1 VTVHLAGGN
10 LVVALDDRFHATLTG
25 PAQEI
30 CRGEVSEE
38 LLEDVSA

>member
-1 VTVHLAGGN
+1 M
-10 LVVALDDRFHATLTG
+10 TG

-38 LLEDVSA
+38 LLAEVPAG